1 MSSAVS
7 TSHIRRPYS
16 ADLSSLTR
24 LQSSNC
30 PTILKY
36 ETQNPTLNP
45 RPFTST
51 TDITNRPITASNA
64 TKMKFASLN
73 QMRTLSGAST
83 TRGRPSA
90 LNSVVSMDFL
100 AAISRGP
107 HEKFKDRSK
116 IKPLKKLR
124 TEDFHNII
132 YKVKS
137 QKEGLEKEINQM
149 EAWQRE
155 AKENDIWNT
164 PQATIVNSI
173 LRLNAQA
180 NPQGNVSRLLNS
192 EREQKNRESM
202 VRASRRSNSR
212 PQSSFFS
219 KTPQKTLAK
228 NSSVQDFFMTNEDP
242 DADENLLQGIIG
254 IKKQYHS
261 QYDANKQK
269 ITEKINQYMDNM
281 ESFNSQIN
289 SNKGLITSRPTSANP
304 RVSQGL
310 IPTSLPITPI
320 LHNFP
325 PQPPIQEDIADRRNE
340 SSEVLMQ
347 TEEGSEFESFNAGAM
362 NQTPNGRNPHMIGLR
377 HSNERYQLDGTSSRL
392 SSQSGIGPVV
402 TAGKPVA
409 IHNRSHIARQSR
421 VIPTTLASGLVASGE
436 PKQQSVPKDI
446 KYLPFV
452 MEGQK
457 MAIESNNQS
466 LSKQNNFSIS
476 SKSAMG
482 NDRFMDITLMTP
494 KQSKSTKNLKT
505 TLEYSQFKIIG
516 LDNGAE
522 LQRHGNNKTAVRR
535 PLTTRVGNGSASGN
549 QTRVVKVDPHTN
561 KINIDG
567 VYFQNFAPKKQLN
580 RSPKN
585 NNVLN
590 SWVTKGS
597 NSNYGSH
604 AASPRER
611 K

>member
-1 MSSAVS
+1 MSSATS
-7 TSHIRRPYS
+7 TSKIRPYS
-16 ADLSSLTR
+16 ADVSNITKISR

-36 ETQNPTLNP
+36 DTQNLTLNP

-116 IKPLKKLR
+116 IKPLKKLK

-137 QKEGLEKEINQM
+137 QKEILEKEINQM

-164 PQATIVNSI
+164 PQATIVDSI

-180 NPQGNVSRLLNS
+180 NPQGNISRLLNA
-192 EREQKNRESM
+192 EREQKDREHLL
-202 VRASRRSNSR
+202 RAASRRSNSR

-219 KTPQKTLAK
+219 KTPNKTMTK
-228 NSSVQDFFMTNEDP
+228 NHSVQDFFMTNEEAAA
-242 DADENLLQGIIG
+242 ADQNILDGIIG
-254 IKKQYHS
+254 VKKQYHS
-261 QYDANKQK
+261 QYDANKLR

-281 ESFNSQIN
+281 DNYNSQIN
-289 SNKGLITSRPTSANP
+289 SNKGLITSRPMSANT
-304 RVSQGL
+304 RVSHGFA
-310 IPTSLPITPI
+310 PTSLPMTPI
-320 LHNFP
+320 LHNLP
-325 PQPPIQEDIADRRNE
+325 PQPPIEEDVADRRNE

-347 TEEGSEFESFNAGAM
+347 THEGSEYESFNAG
-362 NQTPNGRNPHMIGLR
+362 NIDQTPNNKLR
-377 HSNERYQLDGTSSRL
+377 HSHEKYMLDGTISKL
-392 SSQSGIGPVV
+392 SQSGFGPVA
-402 TAGKPVA
+402 TPGRPKA
-409 IHNRSHIARQSR
+409 IHNRPHTARQSR

-436 PKQQSVPKDI
+436 SKQESVPKKI

-457 MAIESNNQS
+457 MPIESNNQS
-466 LSKQNNFSIS
+466 LSRQNNLTMS
-476 SKSAMG
+476 SKSAIG

-494 KQSKSTKNLKT
+494 KLSTKYSKSTKNLKT
-505 TLEYSQFKIIG
+505 TLESSQFKIIG
-516 LDNGAE
+516 LDN
-522 LQRHGNNKTAVRR
+522 HGNNKTAVRR
-535 PLTTRVGNGSASGN
+535 PLTARVSSGS
-549 QTRVVKVDPHTN
+549 QTARVVRVDPRTN
-561 KINIDG
+561 KINIDAA
-567 VYFQNFAPKKQLN
+567 YFQNFAAKKELN
-580 RSPKN
+580 KSPRN
-585 NNVLN
+585 NNILN

-597 NSNYGSH
+597 NSHQGSRV
-604 AASPRER
+604 ASPKNR